1 MLTSPCN
8 SGSNPT
14 LRGGYTEHFLRD
26 REREN
31 KPPWGGLPRGQLR
44 LPGSPSHLTAPR
56 RQGYPH
62 SPFSNQSTEA
72 QSDHRDLPK
81 VT

>member
-31 KPPWGGLPRGQLR
+31 KPPWGGPPQG
-44 LPGSPSHLTAPR
+44 PAEAPR
-56 RQGYPH
+56 LTLLPH
-62 SPFSNQSTEA
+62 GPREAGLPSFPVFKPEHRGTE
-72 QSDHRDLPK
+72 
-81 VT
+81 